1 MDRIIEIKVGGNYL
15 SKDNKVAGVRGEGNV
30 TNLRI
35 TFAED
40 WDNYAKKITFW
51 NARGLN
57 PVERILTTDLLENI
71 EENTRIYIVPIP
83 AEPMEETGM
92 FTFVIEGYLDG
103 KRQKCVPDKLE
114 VKDAPIVAG
123 EPIDPTPTQAEQ
135 LQVQID
141 GIKGTIQSSIEAEKV
156 AVKAK
161 EDAVKAKEDAVKAK
175 EDAVEA
181 KEDIQNMSVSAE
193 TLRTGEQAFAQ
204 KTEREGVVNLH
215 FGLPAGGKGD
225 RGISGVYVG
234 SDTPSDPEY
243 NVWIDPN
250 GTVTDVAPQNDD
262 HVVASSLMLNIRDF
276 GAVGD
281 GMTDDTEALKAAA
294 RCGQAVFF
302 PAGIYILSEQITMT
316 ANISWFGEGT
326 RSCIMLMPKDQSR
339 PEQYN
344 GKTVYNCYMI
354 HHQASDIERYSIS
367 LQGLV
372 LDANRFGYEYDMLG
386 NGSSANDH
394 TTCLDLNNPSSVYLD
409 NVQILNGLIEGCYIN
424 VPTFATKITIS
435 NCLFGGNGVRQT
447 DGSGLHIEGYCEYT
461 LITNCEFSG
470 NGFHGLVL
478 GGAKGANVSNITCIY
493 NGYAGVCLWGG
504 ASNNTLNGIYCKGN
518 EYGLMLKSSFSSH
531 YNDTEYDPSWMSFAA
546 NNVITGLVTEGHRF
560 GIVFGNSERTIIN
573 GWNSV
578 SDEYSYCVG
587 CGTANKD
594 VTGLVVGILNFET
607 EEEWHDIS
615 STEKF
620 KVQFLGR

>member
-15 SKDNKVAGVRGEGNV
+15 SKDNKIAGVRGEGNV

-51 NARGLN
+51 DTRGAN
-57 PVERILTTDLLENI
+57 PVERTLTTDLLENI
-71 EENTRIYIVPIP
+71 SESTRVYLVPIP
-83 AEPMEETGM
+83 AEPMEEAG
-92 FTFVIEGYLDG
+92 FLTFVIEGYFDG
-103 KRQKCVPDKLE
+103 KRQRCIPDKFE
-114 VKDAPIVAG
+114 VKDAPIIAG
-123 EPIDPTPTQAEQ
+123 EPVDPVPTQAEQ

-141 GIKGTIQSSIEAEKV
+141 EIIDTIQSAVNAER
-156 AVKAK
+156 A
-161 EDAVKAKEDAVKAK
+161 
-175 EDAVEA
+175 AVEA

-193 TLRTGEQAFAQ
+193 TLRTGAESFVQ

-225 RGISGVYVG
+225 KGSSGVYVG
-234 SDTPSDPEY
+234 SVTPTDPDC
-243 NVWIDPN
+243 NVWIDPY
-250 GTVTDVAPQNDD
+250 GTPTDVSPQNDD
-262 HVVASSLMLNIRDF
+262 IIVASSLMINVKDF

-281 GMTDDTEALKAAA
+281 GIADDTEALKAAA

-302 PAGIYILSEQITMT
+302 PAGIYILSEQINMT
-316 ANISWFGEGT
+316 ANINWFGEGT

-367 LQGLV
+367 MQGLV
-372 LDANRFGYEYDMLG
+372 LDANRFAYEYDMLG
-386 NGSSANDH
+386 NGSSADDH

-424 VPTFATKITIS
+424 APTFATKISIT
-435 NCLFGGNGVRQT
+435 NCVFTYNGVSKK
-447 DGSGLHIEGYCEYT
+447 DGSGLHIEGYCEHT
-461 LITNCEFSG
+461 TIANCEFNS
-470 NGFHGLVL
+470 NGFHGLLL
-478 GGAKGANVSNITCIY
+478 GGATGANVSNIFCSY

-504 ASNNTLNGIYCKGN
+504 SSKNTLNGIYCKSN
-518 EYGLMLKSSFSSH
+518 EYGLMLKSTFSSH
-531 YNDTEYDPSWMSFAA
+531 YNDTDFDPSWMKFAA
-546 NNVITGLVTEGHRF
+546 NNVITGLVTESNKY
-560 GIVFGNSERTIIN
+560 GIVFGNSESTLIS
-573 GWNSV
+573 GWNGV
-578 SDEYSYCVG
+578 NDKYSYCIG
-587 CGTANKD
+587 CDTANKD
-594 VTGLVVGILNFET
+594 VTGLVVGILNYGT
-607 EEEWHDIS
+607 AEEWHDIS
-615 STEKF
+615 SIEKF